1 MADLVLE
8 TERLI
13 LRPFVEDDLDALARI
28 YGDPEVT
35 RYLGDGSPYD
45 RFSTWRQ
52 IVFDIGYLQL
62 RGHARLAVVEK
73 ATGQLLGRS
82 GMWFPEG
89 FPALEVGWVID
100 RHRWGEGFA
109 TEAARASV
117 NHCWRVLRVD
127 KVCSLIRS
135 RNAASVRVA
144 TKLGATL
151 ERIIPDFFGS
161 PVEMYVHPQPLG
173 MEGERQL

>member
-8 TERLI
+8 TERLV
-13 LRPFVEDDLDALARI
+13 LRPFVEKDLDDLARI

-35 RYLGDGSPYD
+35 RYLGDGVPAD
-45 RFSTWRQ
+45 RFTTWRQ

-62 RGHARLAVVEK
+62 RGHSRLAVVER
-73 ATGQLLGRS
+73 ATGQLLGRC

-100 RHRWGEGFA
+100 RERWGEGFA

-117 NHCWRVLRVD
+117 DHSWRVLRVD

-135 RNAASVRVA
+135 RNAASIRVA

-151 ERIIPDFFGS
+151 ERIIPDFFGA
-161 PVEMYVHPQPLG
+161 PVEMYVHPRPAD
-173 MEGERQL
+173 MEPEG